1 MKRIFLL
8 CIGILVFFSIS
19 SNIIQTK
26 NDVSQNVNS
35 NLTSEDSLQ
44 IDDFQIG
51 GIKLDY
57 KIGEVEKI
65 FGKPDKIYIVKE
77 DEWKC
82 YEYPGLTFIYD
93 IRTQKLLV
101 IKVKR
106 SDLKT
111 FRGISV
117 GDTKEEVIYR
127 YGKSE
132 YEEYGY
138 LNYQKHVIVD
148 YWDYF
153 YAINFS
159 LKEGKVDEIMIYF
172 APD

>member
-1 MKRIFLL
+1 MILFREVKIVMKRIFLL

-65 FGKPDKIYIVKE
+65 FGKH
-77 DEWKC
+77 
-82 YEYPGLTFIYD
+82 
-93 IRTQKLLV
+93 
-101 IKVKR
+101 
-106 SDLKT
+106 
-111 FRGISV
+111 FR
-117 GDTKEEVIYR
+117 
-127 YGKSE
+127 
-132 YEEYGY
+132 
-138 LNYQKHVIVD
+138 
-148 YWDYF
+148 
-153 YAINFS
+153 
-159 LKEGKVDEIMIYF
+159 
-172 APD
+172 